1 MIIMMITVTRGPC
14 HHQRGS
20 QDRAACLG
28 LRAGR
33 KPREDLAGGRGRWRR
48 RRSVSEG
55 RRGTGTTV
63 TAMTAGAAVA
73 VALGG
78 GLAACSTGSV
88 SRVLAPKPS
97 APAPATSA
105 PKAAPK
111 TTPRSNP
118 NSGPLGTTYQV
129 GGTDSN
135 SNSTAYKVTAVVV
148 DQHSSLAPYDSLT
161 NSADHLAAVKFRI
174 TGVTGESSDDANNNA
189 SVISGDTTQY
199 PSALN
204 STADG
209 PNFSSGS
216 FTVAPG
222 QTASGWVTF
231 ELPPGQSVASVQW
244 VPSSG
249 LSDQAGTWTVAGTP
263 PTAAPAAPVP
273 APPQKPAPS
282 QQAPPGSKAPTQNVN
297 AEAVVTQFYQDITNH
312 DYQAAW
318 ALGGDNLNGGVGYD
332 KWVAGYATTA
342 SISPGTFSSSGSDQ
356 VTVSLSADQT
366 DGSTTTY
373 QGTYTVQNGVIV
385 SANITQTS

>member
-1 MIIMMITVTRGPC
+1 MMITVTRGPRD
-14 HHQRGS
+14 HHRGG
-20 QDRAACLG
+20 QDRAGCLG
-28 LRAGR
+28 LRVGR
-33 KPREDLAGGRGRWRR
+33 KRREDRAADCRRGRGRW

-55 RRGTGTTV
+55 RRGTRTTV

-88 SRVLAPKPS
+88 SKVSAPKTS
-97 APAPATSA
+97 APTPATSA

-135 SNSTAYKVTAVVV
+135 SNSTTYKVTAMMV
-148 DQHSSLAPYDSLT
+148 DQHSSLTPYDSLT

-216 FTVAPG
+216 FTLAPG

-231 ELPPGQSVASVQW
+231 ELPPGQSIASVQW

-263 PTAAPAAPVP
+263 PAAAPAP
-273 APPQKPAPS
+273 APPQAPAPS
-282 QQAPPGSKAPTQNVN
+282 QQAPQGSKAPTQNVN

-342 SISPGTFSSSGSDQ
+342 SISLGTFSSSGSDQ

-385 SANITQTS
+385 SANTTQTS

>member
-1 MIIMMITVTRGPC
+1 
-14 HHQRGS
+14 
-20 QDRAACLG
+20 
-28 LRAGR
+28 
-33 KPREDLAGGRGRWRR
+33 
-48 RRSVSEG
+48 
-55 RRGTGTTV
+55 
-63 TAMTAGAAVA
+63 MTAGAAVA

-88 SRVLAPKPS
+88 SKVSAPKTS

-105 PKAAPK
+105 PK
-111 TTPRSNP
+111 TTPPSNP

-135 SNSTAYKVTAVVV
+135 SNSTAYKVTAVTVN
-148 DQHSSLAPYDSLT
+148 QHSSLAPYDSLT

-174 TGVTGESSDDANNNA
+174 TGVTGQSSDDANNNA

-216 FTVAPG
+216 FTLAPG

-231 ELPPGQSVASVQW
+231 ELPPGQSIASVQW

-263 PTAAPAAPVP
+263 LAAAPVP
-273 APPQKPAPS
+273 ASPQAPAPS
-282 QQAPPGSKAPTQNVN
+282 QQAPQGSKAPTQNVN
-297 AEAVVTQFYQDITNH
+297 AEAVVTQFYQDITDRN
-312 DYQAAW
+312 YPAAW
-318 ALGGDNLNGGVGYD
+318 ALGGDNLNGGVGYS

-342 SISPGTFSSSGSDQ
+342 SISLGTFSSPGSDQ
-356 VTVSLSADQT
+356 VSVSLSAVQT

-373 QGTYTVQNGVIV
+373 LGTYTLQNGVIV

>member
-1 MIIMMITVTRGPC
+1 
-14 HHQRGS
+14 
-20 QDRAACLG
+20 
-28 LRAGR
+28 
-33 KPREDLAGGRGRWRR
+33 
-48 RRSVSEG
+48 
-55 RRGTGTTV
+55 
-63 TAMTAGAAVA
+63 MTAGAAVA

-78 GLAACSTGSV
+78 LAACSTGSV
-88 SRVLAPKPS
+88 SKVSAPKTS

-105 PKAAPK
+105 SKAAPK
-111 TTPRSNP
+111 TAPRSNP

-135 SNSTAYKVTAVVV
+135 SNSTAYKVTAVTV
-148 DQHSSLAPYDSLT
+148 DQHSPLAPYDSLT
-161 NSADHLAAVKFRI
+161 NPADHLAAVKFRI
-174 TGVTGESSDDANNNA
+174 TGVTGQSSDDANNNA
-189 SVISGDTTQY
+189 SVLSGDTTQY

-216 FTVAPG
+216 FTLAPG

-249 LSDQAGTWTVAGTP
+249 LSGQAGTWTVAGTP
-263 PTAAPAAPVP
+263 PAAAPVP
-273 APPQKPAPS
+273 APPQAPAPS
-282 QQAPPGSKAPTQNVN
+282 QQAPQGSRAPTQN

-318 ALGGDNLNGGVGYD
+318 ALGGDNLNGGAGYD

-342 SISPGTFSSSGSDQ
+342 SISLGTFSSSGSDQ

>member
-1 MIIMMITVTRGPC
+1 MR
-14 HHQRGS
+14 
-20 QDRAACLG
+20 
-28 LRAGR
+28 
-33 KPREDLAGGRGRWRR
+33 
-48 RRSVSEG
+48 
-55 RRGTGTTV
+55 TTV
-63 TAMTAGAAVA
+63 TAITAATTVAA
-73 VALGG
+73 LSG
-78 GLAACSTGSV
+78 GLAACSTGNV
-88 SRVLAPKPS
+88 SKVSAPQTS

-105 PKAAPK
+105 PQAAP
-111 TTPRSNP
+111 PPNP
-118 NSGPLGTTYQV
+118 NSGPLGTAYQV

-135 SNSTAYKVTAVVV
+135 STTYEVTAVTV
-148 DQHSSLAPYDSLT
+148 DQYSSLTPYDSLT

-174 TGVTGESSDDANNNA
+174 TGVTGQSSDDANNNA
-189 SVISGDTTQY
+189 TVISGDTTQY
-199 PSALN
+199 PSAVN
-204 STADG
+204 ATADG

-231 ELPPGQSVASVQW
+231 ELPPGQSIASVQW

-263 PTAAPAAPVP
+263 PAAAPATPVP
-273 APPQKPAPS
+273 APPQAPAPS
-282 QQAPPGSKAPTQNVN
+282 QQAPQGSRSSRQNTD
-297 AEAVVTQFYQDITNH
+297 AEAVVTQFYQDITDH

-318 ALGGDNLNGGVGYD
+318 ALGGDNLNGGAGYG

-342 SISPGTFSSSGSDQ
+342 SISLGTFSSPGSDQ
-356 VTVSLSADQT
+356 VSVSLSAIQT

>member
-1 MIIMMITVTRGPC
+1 
-14 HHQRGS
+14 
-20 QDRAACLG
+20 
-28 LRAGR
+28 
-33 KPREDLAGGRGRWRR
+33 
-48 RRSVSEG
+48 
-55 RRGTGTTV
+55 
-63 TAMTAGAAVA
+63 MTAGAAVA

-231 ELPPGQSVASVQW
+231 ELPPGRSVASVQW

-263 PTAAPAAPVP
+263 PAGAPAAPSQ
-273 APPQKPAPS
+273 APTQAPAPS
-282 QQAPPGSKAPTQNVN
+282 QQAPQESTAPTQNAS
-297 AEAVVTQFYQDITNH
+297 AEAVVTQFYQDINDH
-312 DYQAAW
+312 NYQAAW
-318 ALGGDNLNGGVGYD
+318 ALGGDNLSGGVGYS
-332 KWVAGYATTA
+332 KWVAGYATTV
-342 SISPGTFSSSGSDQ
+342 SISLGTFSAAGSDQ
-356 VTVSLSADQT
+356 VAVSLSALQT

-373 QGTYTVQNGVIV
+373 QGTYTVQNDVIV

>member
-1 MIIMMITVTRGPC
+1 MMITVTRGPPD
-14 HHQRGS
+14 HHRGG
-20 QDRAACLG
+20 QDRAGCPG

-33 KPREDLAGGRGRWRR
+33 KRREDRAADFRRGR
-48 RRSVSEG
+48 RRSAGEG
-55 RRGTGTTV
+55 RRGTRTTA
-63 TAMTAGAAVA
+63 TAITAGAAVA

-88 SRVLAPKPS
+88 SKVPAPKTS
-97 APAPATSA
+97 APTPATSA

-111 TTPRSNP
+111 PTPSSNP

-135 SNSTAYKVTAVVV
+135 SNSTTYKVTAVTV
-148 DQHSSLAPYDSLT
+148 DQHSPLAPYDSLT

-174 TGVTGESSDDANNNA
+174 TGVTGQSSDDANNNA

-199 PSALN
+199 PSTLN
-204 STADG
+204 STTDG

-216 FTVAPG
+216 FTLAPG

-231 ELPPGQSVASVQW
+231 ELPPGQSIASVQW

-249 LSDQAGTWTVAGTP
+249 LSDQAGTWTVAPTP
-263 PTAAPAAPVP
+263 PAAAPAAPAP
-273 APPQKPAPS
+273 APPQATAPS
-282 QQAPPGSKAPTQNVN
+282 QQAPQGSNAPTQNVS
-297 AEAVVTQFYQDITNH
+297 AEAIVTQFYQDITNH

-318 ALGGDNLNGGVGYD
+318 ALGGDNLNGGAGYD

-342 SISPGTFSSSGSDQ
+342 SISLGTFSASGSDQ
-356 VTVSLSADQT
+356 VTVSLSADHT

>member
-1 MIIMMITVTRGPC
+1 
-14 HHQRGS
+14 
-20 QDRAACLG
+20 
-28 LRAGR
+28 
-33 KPREDLAGGRGRWRR
+33 
-48 RRSVSEG
+48 
-55 RRGTGTTV
+55 
-63 TAMTAGAAVA
+63 MTAGAVA

-88 SRVLAPKPS
+88 SKVSAPKTS

-111 TTPRSNP
+111 TAPPSNP

-135 SNSTAYKVTAVVV
+135 SNSTTYKVTAVTV
-148 DQHSSLAPYDSLT
+148 DQHSPLAPYDSLT

-216 FTVAPG
+216 FTLAPG

-231 ELPPGQSVASVQW
+231 ELPPGQSIASVQW

-263 PTAAPAAPVP
+263 PAAAPVP
-273 APPQKPAPS
+273 PQAPAPS
-282 QQAPPGSKAPTQNVN
+282 RQAPQGSKAPTQNVN

-342 SISPGTFSSSGSDQ
+342 SISLGTFSSSSLDQ